1 MCSEYEKH
9 HLEIISEDDSFS
21 SSQAHSEQM
30 TAPINNKK
38 NSNLAASNH
47 SFSEPDLLK
56 LFSKSSK
63 YKKSPK
69 TKSKADK
76 SRLWPRTKPRLSEM
90 PVILETNPSVSV
102 ELE

>member
-9 HLEIISEDDSFS
+9 HLEVISEDDSFS

-38 NSNLAASNH
+38 KSNLTTTNH

-56 LFSKSSK
+56 LFSK
-63 YKKSPK
+63 Y
-69 TKSKADK
+69 
-76 SRLWPRTKPRLSEM
+76 
-90 PVILETNPSVSV
+90 
-102 ELE
+102 ELGGLGLFD